1 MKTNQKNALAQHR
14 PLASA
19 AVAVKHRE
27 SPRKPAAGSPCGS
40 YGDLYKAL
48 RKKPQLRSSSWRIS
62 YANLKNE
69 IK

>member
-40 YGDLYKAL
+40 YGDLYTG
-48 RKKPQLRSSSWRIS
+48 RRWRRRPARCITW
-62 YANLKNE
+62 LV
-69 IK
+69 